1 VISGLSDDS
10 AMLTEQQRNEAKID
24 LWDKRDRIKRQA
36 AEVLFKEI
44 QVLVDDLN
52 G

>member
-1 VISGLSDDS
+1 MV
-10 AMLTEQQRNEAKID
+10 QQRNEAKID
-24 LWDKRDRIKRQA
+24 FRDKRDRIKRQA

-44 QVLVDDLN
+44 FKLVGDLN